1 MCLAIHANAQ
11 AAASLTDGSNS
22 SKQLTKASKAPE
34 LTTALAR
41 TGECLATDL
50 RTYAAAFL

>member
-1 MCLAIHANAQ
+1 MQAKAQ

-22 SKQLTKASKAPE
+22 SKQFTKASKAPE
-34 LTTALAR
+34 FTTALAKC
-41 TGECLATDL
+41 GECFATDL

>member
-1 MCLAIHANAQ
+1 MCLAMHARAH

-22 SKQLTKASKAPE
+22 SKQLTRASRAPE
-34 LTTALAR
+34 FTTALAKC
-41 TGECLATDL
+41 GECLATDL

>member
-1 MCLAIHANAQ
+1 MQANAQ

-22 SKQLTKASKAPE
+22 SKQLTRASNAPE

-50 RTYAAAFL
+50 KT